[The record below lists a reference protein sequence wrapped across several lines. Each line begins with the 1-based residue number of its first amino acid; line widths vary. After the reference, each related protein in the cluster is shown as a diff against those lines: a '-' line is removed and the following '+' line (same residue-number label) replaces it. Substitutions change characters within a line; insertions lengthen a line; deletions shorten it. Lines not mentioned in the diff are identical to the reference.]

1 MNTWCWDFYL
11 WIFTCSL
18 IGCFF
23 PNWTKWNIRW
33 HLQRCPPK
41 YVSWFMF
48 TKSTL
53 FVQREAPKISK
64 LVQII
69 PMTMVYGTYN
79 ELVTGAYLNQQTS
92 LGGLTLYIY
101 IYTDVHYI
109 YRTVVVMISTNK
121 STGRAA
127 FILKHLKQ
135 TNKHT
140 HTHWWNLKHI
150 FNKHWWNWM
159 IFRASNIIKP
169 ALSMIFPD

>member
-101 IYTDVHYI
+101 IYRCPLYI
-109 YRTVVVMISTNK
+109 QNSCCNDFNQQIHGTSCFYLETS
-121 STGRAA
+121 
-127 FILKHLKQ
+127 Q
-135 TNKHT
+135 TNKQTHT
-140 HTHWWNLKHI
+140 HTHTDEIWNISSTNTDEIGWYSVHQT
-150 FNKHWWNWM
+150 
-159 IFRASNIIKP
+159 S
-169 ALSMIFPD
+169 

>member
-64 LVQII
+64 LVQIT

-101 IYTDVHYI
+101 IYRCPLYI
-109 YRTVVVMISTNK
+109 QNSCCNDFNQQIHGTSCFYLETS
-121 STGRAA
+121 
-127 FILKHLKQ
+127 Q